1 MTGAPKANKVT
12 NAVVTDT
19 PQVADTNTT
28 KNAITDT
35 PKVDVVKTTTAPTN
49 NVSEDNEDIFAG
61 LNFGFG
67 DE

>member
-1 MTGAPKANKVT
+1 MTGAPKANKIT
-12 NAVVTDT
+12 NTAVTDI

-28 KNAITDT
+28 KNAIVDT
-35 PKVDVVKTTTAPTN
+35 PKVDVVKTATTPTN